1 MKGLFIPEITAE
13 MFRNG
18 CLESIEALMAE
29 GEIYDIE
36 YSPTDSSTT
45 NIGSSTDL
53 STTNIGST
61 TRRRMTNE
69 EAITELSVLWERN
82 GSPTDGRYREALD
95 MAIEA
100 LEHINDLNKKGF
112 VFISNEAY
120 DDLCRK
126 AKSSE
131 ERTQTH
137 ECDGSEHET
146 HEERTDGD
154 CISREA
160 AFNAINEIK
169 IRRNA
174 TWYELYRKVLEVI
187 GGLPPFNPTKVGHWI
202 EHEWAQEL
210 DGEGYLISN
219 FECDKCHAWAGADYD
234 YCPNCGVKMEVE
246 NDR

>member
-146 HEERTDGD
+146 HEERT
-154 CISREA
+154 
-160 AFNAINEIK
+160 
-169 IRRNA
+169 
-174 TWYELYRKVLEVI
+174 
-187 GGLPPFNPTKVGHWI
+187 TKVGHWI
-202 EHEWAQEL
+202 EHEWAEEL

>member
-1 MKGLFIPEITAE
+1 
-13 MFRNG
+13 
-18 CLESIEALMAE
+18 
-29 GEIYDIE
+29 
-36 YSPTDSSTT
+36 
-45 NIGSSTDL
+45 
-53 STTNIGST
+53 
-61 TRRRMTNE
+61 MTNE
-69 EAITELSVLWERN
+69 EAIQYIRSIINEISDQETEIPVCYV
-82 GSPTDGRYREALD
+82 TDIFKEPLE
-95 MAIEA
+95 MAIKA
-100 LEHINDLNKKGF
+100 L
-112 VFISNEAY
+112 
-120 DDLCRK
+120 
-126 AKSSE
+126 E
-131 ERTQTH
+131 ERTRTH
-137 ECDGSEHET
+137 ASDSSEHET

-187 GGLPPFNPTKVGHWI
+187 GGLPPFNPAKVGHWI

-246 NDR
+246 NDRES